1 MPTRT
6 GYFTNLRIGVET
18 VWAGL
23 RLTLGHLRQ
32 ARRRRRPVSIADPDY
47 FRQPDG
53 QVTVR
58 YPHEAVPVPDT
69 GRYRLHNDID
79 DCIGCLKCARIC
91 PVDCITIE
99 TIKAVEDLGTTS
111 NGQKKRLWIARFD
124 IDMAKCCY
132 CGLCTMVCPTE
143 CLTMTK
149 VHDFSEFDRDNMV
162 YHFANLTP
170 EEVEEKRRLAE
181 AAAVKPA
188 APARAASAQ
197 PASAAGK
204 SALAPRAVSRP
215 EAPGDRDPAPN
226 AGSAEAPHRAKPAF
240 APRPVPRAGADA
252 ESRPAE
258 PPSTESEQP
267 QERKPAAKPFV
278 FKKGDS

>member
-1 MPTRT
+1 MMAQRGYWANLRT
-6 GYFTNLRIGVET
+6 GLRT
-18 VWAGL
+18 VWTGL
-23 RLTLGHLRQ
+23 RLTFRHLKQ
-32 ARRRRRPVSIADPDY
+32 ARRRRAPVPIWDPSY

-53 QVTVR
+53 QVTIR
-58 YPHEAVPVPDT
+58 YPHEAIPVPDT
-69 GRYRLHNDID
+69 GRYRLHNHID
-79 DCIGCLKCARIC
+79 DCIGCLKCARVC

-170 EEVEEKRRLAE
+170 EEAEEKRRLAE
-181 AAAVKPA
+181 AAAARPA
-188 APARAASAQ
+188 A
-197 PASAAGK
+197 
-204 SALAPRAVSRP
+204 
-215 EAPGDRDPAPN
+215 
-226 AGSAEAPHRAKPAF
+226 GSGKPAF
-240 APRPVPRAGADA
+240 APRAVPRGQSAPPGQAGAPA
-252 ESRPAE
+252 TRPAFAPGAVPGPE
-258 PPSTESEQP
+258 PEQSGEAEPKAETSSP
-267 QERKPAAKPFV
+267 QAEERKPTPRPFV
-278 FKKGDS
+278 FKRKES

>member
-1 MPTRT
+1 MMAQRGYWANLRT
-6 GYFTNLRIGVET
+6 GLRT
-18 VWAGL
+18 VWTGL
-23 RLTLGHLRQ
+23 RLTFRHLKQ
-32 ARRRRRPVSIADPDY
+32 ARRRRAPVPIWDPSY

-53 QVTVR
+53 QVTIR
-58 YPHEAVPVPDT
+58 YPHEAIPVPDT
-69 GRYRLHNDID
+69 GRYRLHNHID
-79 DCIGCLKCARIC
+79 DCIGCLKCARVC

-170 EEVEEKRRLAE
+170 EEAEEKRRLAE
-181 AAAVKPA
+181 AAAARPTAPVREGASEKPA
-188 APARAASAQ
+188 A
-197 PASAAGK
+197 
-204 SALAPRAVSRP
+204 
-215 EAPGDRDPAPN
+215 
-226 AGSAEAPHRAKPAF
+226 GSGKPAF
-240 APRPVPRAGADA
+240 APRAVPRGQSAPPGQAGAPA
-252 ESRPAE
+252 TRPAFAPGAVPGPE
-258 PPSTESEQP
+258 PEQSGEAEPKAETSSP
-267 QERKPAAKPFV
+267 QAEERKPTPRPFV
-278 FKKGDS
+278 FKRKES